1 MNDTMA
7 QGLVLM
13 LLGMGIVFCFLSLL
27 VVALGIMSRFLR
39 DDGAVAATLNA
50 AAPSSASSVAS
61 DLSDPEL
68 LSAITAAV
76 HSFRAKRDST
86 SKNTK

>member
-1 MNDTMA
+1 MSEAMS
-7 QGLVLM
+7 QGVVLM

-27 VVALGIMSRFLR
+27 VLALGLMSRLLKESVPVV
-39 DDGAVAATLNA
+39 DSAPAAVG
-50 AAPSSASSVAS
+50 SASTSAA
-61 DLSDPEL
+61 DLNDPEL

-76 HSFRAKRDST
+76 HSFRAKRDSS